1 MSQTKEHAD
10 PRRRMYAQ
18 ANEPQKRAIDQ
29 AILLYR
35 EKGDP
40 QYFSDFLHH
49 YEMAIN
55 RQAASICLDNDCP
68 EQMED
73 LKQVIAETLWKCAK
87 TYDPAAGVYFT
98 KYCRPYLSAAL
109 RDYLRLC
116 AGSFSV
122 KSPWHFRMLQR
133 VNGIYY
139 AAIRSGKSDFAA
151 LRHTADTLHTT
162 PAKINALL
170 IEGTAFRHPDSIEQ
184 TMSDAPDLYTVD
196 KRCFSGC
203 KELDPEQI
211 YLRRERYASILSAF
225 EQLSSRDQS
234 ILCDAL
240 GIACPYCGRT
250 KPQRSY
256 IEIAEEWELSSAS
269 AVEKLVKRT
278 VKKLRDGLSG

>member
-1 MSQTKEHAD
+1 M
-10 PRRRMYAQ
+10 
-18 ANEPQKRAIDQ
+18 
-29 AILLYR
+29 YR
-35 EKGDP
+35 ETGDP

-55 RQAASICLDNDCP
+55 RQAASICLDNDRP

-73 LKQVIAETLWKCAK
+73 LKQVIAEPLWKCAK
-87 TYDPAAGVYFT
+87 TYDPAAGVYFF
-98 KYCRPYLSAAL
+98 KYCRPYLAEAI

-139 AAIRSGKSDFAA
+139 AAVRSGKSDFAA
-151 LRHTADTLHTT
+151 LRHTANELNTT
-162 PAKINALL
+162 PAKVNALL

-184 TMSDAPDLYTVD
+184 TAADDRGQYLLD

-211 YLRRERYASILSAF
+211 YLRCERYASILAAF

>member
-1 MSQTKEHAD
+1 
-10 PRRRMYAQ
+10 
-18 ANEPQKRAIDQ
+18 
-29 AILLYR
+29 
-35 EKGDP
+35 
-40 QYFSDFLHH
+40 
-49 YEMAIN
+49 
-55 RQAASICLDNDCP
+55 
-68 EQMED
+68 
-73 LKQVIAETLWKCAK
+73 
-87 TYDPAAGVYFT
+87 
-98 KYCRPYLSAAL
+98 
-109 RDYLRLC
+109 
-116 AGSFSV
+116 
-122 KSPWHFRMLQR
+122 MLQR